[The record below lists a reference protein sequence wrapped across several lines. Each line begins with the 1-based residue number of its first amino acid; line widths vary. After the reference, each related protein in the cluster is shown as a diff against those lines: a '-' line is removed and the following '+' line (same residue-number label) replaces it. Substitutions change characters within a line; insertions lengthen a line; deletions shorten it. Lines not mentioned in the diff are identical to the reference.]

1 MLNVLFSLS
10 LQFIN
15 GIFHTVLLVLQEA
28 SKCWG

>member
-15 GIFHTVLLVLQEA
+15 GIFHTVFPVLQGA
-28 SKCWG
+28 AGG